1 MKQTRWLDWWIDLWR
16 GADNENHVHVF
27 DSENGVER
35 YGLINVLTC
44 RCGAG
49 RVFSGKGT
57 K

>member
-1 MKQTRWLDWWIDLWR
+1 MKQGWLDWWIDLWR

-49 RVFSGKGT
+49 RVFSGKVT